1 MSDRWLLTRSTS
13 LECFAEIVCSTNQTM
28 AFICSFTPQTCC
40 PTSHLPRSQLPVIYG
55 QSSSWGGTPATGLV
69 GECSTP
75 RRLWSF
81 LLSRRSLQLR
91 PTLYPRL
98 DLVVIGWGSS
108 RTSVGLSI
116 SPLPPNV
123 KDCTQAVG
131 TCSYSFAVIG
141 KFSTSHVTA
150 QKALYNKEN
159 NDPEEEM
166 SS

>member
-1 MSDRWLLTRSTS
+1 MVAYEIDKSRVLCRNCLLHQPNHGLHLLLHAANLLPHFSPTAISASCHLRS
-13 LECFAEIVCSTNQTM
+13 E
-28 AFICSFTPQTCC
+28 
-40 PTSHLPRSQLPVIYG
+40 QLLG
-55 QSSSWGGTPATGLV
+55 WHPATGLV

-75 RRLWSF
+75 RRRARLWSF